1 MKLPLLTIYLDNNV
15 WDFLFARRIDLS
27 VALPRDRFCLAIT
40 REAEFEIPAIP
51 DDKVELKAFIE
62 DSIARCGVRTDSFFG
77 FFDES
82 LPADQQRCAGFDIG
96 RFASEDELEYMR
108 RQRTPLGEPG
118 PIRKTGLHK
127 NEADRALALRST
139 HSVVLTLDAKKGPI
153 NTAYREGGKVVF
165 LTGFDDNDCTLAQ
178 YVVRSA
184 LQQEPTVL
192 LPLSGMNPV

>member
-1 MKLPLLTIYLDNNV
+1 LKLPLLTIYLDNNV

-77 FFDES
+77 FLDES

-118 PIRKTGLHK
+118 PMRKTGLHK

-165 LTGFDDNDCTLAQ
+165 LTGFDDSDCTLAQ

-184 LQQEPTVL
+184 LQQEPTVP